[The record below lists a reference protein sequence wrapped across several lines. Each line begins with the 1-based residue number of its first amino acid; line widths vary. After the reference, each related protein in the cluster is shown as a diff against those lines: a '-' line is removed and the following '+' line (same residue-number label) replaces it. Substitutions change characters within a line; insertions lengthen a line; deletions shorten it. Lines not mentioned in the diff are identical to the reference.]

1 MLRLLKIKNQYYH
14 LKDGQ
19 IFIVE
24 TPDHRYVADMWH
36 QKKKKN
42 RNLIFILWNNSQ
54 LTLTNYK
61 YYIIIPWNMT
71 VKKSISWE
79 DLAFPLLK

>member
-36 QKKKKN
+36 QKKKK
-42 RNLIFILWNNSQ
+42 
-54 LTLTNYK
+54 
-61 YYIIIPWNMT
+61 
-71 VKKSISWE
+71 KKKQEPDIYFME
-79 DLAFPLLK
+79 